1 MKVYI
6 NDCSI
11 EGQAET
17 EVEAV
22 DILWVLA
29 KTVTESKN
37 ISYEN
42 KAFRTREMKFKEIVA
57 GMSVNEVLVRAFS
70 SKRQSDKV
78 KFILDVLMKYPF
90 AESLH
95 VQDGDIIR
103 ATEGNCLKN
112 TCFDSAAGSVSGAL
126 VVSAAKSGS
135 FSAETVSLESSIFG
149 LGVVLNA
156 WSEERVKQLSWVFD
170 HNAKHRSDE
179 RMERGVVISAMD
191 LSGADAQKVLTNGI
205 MVNERV
211 YGQHCGKWYQFHRHE
226 AGLYHGFKI
235 DKLAENN
242 PRHMKALKVFNSLD
256 SKMCGQVFEL

>member
-11 EGQAET
+11 EGQADT

-42 KAFRTREMKFKEIVA
+42 KAFRTREMGFKEIVV
-57 GMSVNEVLVRAFS
+57 GVSVKEVLVRAS
-70 SKRQSDKV
+70 RSKRQSDKV
-78 KFILDVLMKYPF
+78 KFVLEVLLKYPF
-90 AESLH
+90 SESLH
-95 VQDGDIIR
+95 VQDGDAVR
-103 ATEGNCLKN
+103 TAEGNCLKN
-112 TCFDSAAGSVSGAL
+112 TCFDSASGSVSGAL
-126 VVSAAKSGS
+126 VVSAEKSGA
-135 FSAETVSLESSIFG
+135 FAAETVSLESSIFG
-149 LGVVLNA
+149 PRVVLNA
-156 WSEERVKQLSWVFD
+156 WSEDRVKQLSWVFD

-179 RMERGVVISAMD
+179 RVERGVIVSAMD

-256 SKMCGQVFEL
+256 SKECGQVFDL